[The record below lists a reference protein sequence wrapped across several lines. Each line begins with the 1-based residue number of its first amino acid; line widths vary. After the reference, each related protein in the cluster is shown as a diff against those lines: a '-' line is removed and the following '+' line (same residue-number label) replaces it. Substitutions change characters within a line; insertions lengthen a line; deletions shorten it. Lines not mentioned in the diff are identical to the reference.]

1 MENEIKL
8 IRGDTAFFNI
18 EIVNEVGEVYELQE
32 TDKLVFTVK
41 ASVYDE
47 DVLIQKDIRRN
58 IIIDHDDTKN
68 LSYGD
73 YVYDVQLTKENGEVS
88 TVIPPT
94 KFSILE
100 EVNYD

>member
-8 IRGDTAFFNI
+8 IRGDTAYFNV
-18 EIVNEVGEVYELQE
+18 EIRDEYNEIYDLQD

-58 IIIDHDDTKN
+58 ITIDHDDTKN

-73 YVYDVQLTKENGEVS
+73 YVYDIQLTKDNGEVN

-94 KFSILE
+94 KFSVLE